1 MYFIHI
7 LKLELY
13 KLIKKKTTYLLLLTL
28 LVPLIFGYGMFV
40 QISFL
45 VTDGGSS
52 FDVISDKGISALQFT
67 ANMLSQ
73 STYIVYL
80 IVIIIASM
88 AVANEFEM
96 GQVRIYTIRMCT
108 RSKIVL
114 SKILSL
120 FILIISYMGIYCLF
134 SIGIYYIFV
143 ARSKYGNGEMF
154 FKDFNSVSYMAVT
167 MIGIMVVVTITVLL
181 GIFLKTFHCFSVAY
195 LIWFISKYLSFFD
208 KLKLAAPDN
217 CADVI
222 LMNGLRKTEI
232 LFWVGIYF
240 VYIVVIALGACYIFN
255 RKDIK

>member
-1 MYFIHI
+1 MHFSKI
-7 LKLELY
+7 LILDLY
-13 KLIKKKTTYLLLLTL
+13 KLVKKKTTYLLLLTL
-28 LVPLIFGYGMFV
+28 LVPLVFGYGMFA

-45 VTDGGSS
+45 VTDGNSS

-88 AVANEFEM
+88 TVANEFEM
-96 GQVRIYTIRMCT
+96 GQIRLYTVRICM
-108 RSKIVL
+108 RSKMIL

-120 FILIISYMGIYCLF
+120 FILIVSYMGIYCLF
-134 SIGIYYIFV
+134 SFGIYYLFV
-143 ARSKYGNGEMF
+143 ARSKYGNGKFLSEEL
-154 FKDFNSVSYMAVT
+154 NSVLYLIVT
-167 MIGIMVVVTITVLL
+167 MIGVMVVVAITVLL
-181 GIFLKTFHCFSVAY
+181 GLFLKTFHCFSVAY

-208 KLKLAAPDN
+208 ELKLLTPDN

-222 LMNGLRKTEI
+222 LTDRLRGTEI
-232 LFWVGIYF
+232 VIWVGIYF
-240 VYIVVIALGACYIFN
+240 AYVIGITIGTCHIFK